1 MNCLSAVKG
10 YSTDFLRFFLH
21 GNFIPAVAAVSLS
34 LVTQVQLGFAPE
46 FYPFHLLIFA
56 AGVAEYNLHRLLK
69 FYAVEKSSRP
79 EKYHWLSENLLSGW
93 FITTISLIILL
104 ISFLFVGAAVRGVF
118 LVSGFITLF
127 YSLPVKG
134 WPANFSLRR
143 LPFFKTFI
151 LAFVWSSITVLI
163 PAVHITFEPGYEIVQ
178 IFTGRFIFIFSLALL
193 FDIRDTEADQSAGIK
208 TIPVVFGET
217 LTRRLA
223 VILLFLFPLCSLV
236 LSDISGKYYLSA
248 SAIILSLF
256 LTMLVNCRSCR
267 KSNLY
272 YPVFLDGSMIFY
284 SFTVIAGWMAFH

>member
-1 MNCLSAVKG
+1 MKG
-10 YSTDFLRFFLH
+10 YSRDFLLFFLH
-21 GNFIPAVAAVSLS
+21 GNFIPAVAAVFLS

-46 FYPFHLLIFA
+46 FYTFHLLILT

-69 FYAVEKSSRP
+69 FYSKGKISRS

-93 FITTISLIILL
+93 IVTTISLIILL
-104 ISFLFVGAAVRGVF
+104 ISLFFVSAAVRGVF
-118 LVSGFITLF
+118 LVSGFIALL

-134 WPANFSLRR
+134 WPAGFSLRK

-151 LAFVWSSITVLI
+151 LALVWSSITVFI
-163 PAVHITFEPGYEIVQ
+163 PAVQIAFEPGYEIVK
-178 IFTGRFIFIFSLALL
+178 IFTGRFVFIFSLALL

-236 LSDISGKYYLSA
+236 LSGFSGKYYLSA
-248 SAIILSLF
+248 SAFLISVFLIL
-256 LTMLVNCRSCR
+256 LVNCRSCR
-267 KSNLY
+267 ESTLY

-284 SFTVIAGWMAFH
+284 SLTVIAGWMAFH